1 MTRHTQPVQAQLS
14 PGNYIF
20 SDDIAQPSVTAAVNG
35 DGSPSTQSSSFDML
49 TELSSGG
56 GALQSAVNGA
66 AATRVNSSTVPSS
79 IFASAVASGGAAD
92 LLRPPAVRV
101 GGSSNVPTSQIFGL
115 DDSDEYDNND
125 PLPPPS
131 PHVTLPNGSSTHAAT
146 FRPIEPAVAPQQQH
160 ASPYA
165 ASRAARV
172 QEETSAAN
180 AAAPTTIRR
189 VQTEGVEP
197 SVLFSGRLFN
207 ASAGASNAAATAQK
221 PKKKKTENPYMD
233 PLNAINPD
241 PEGYRSFTAGP
252 QQHKEEQRMRVPAGD
267 ILHPPDPANGRPE
280 YTGNWQALGE
290 ELLCTLNSGVKT
302 WKTAVEIAINLDE
315 DTGLPASSLYKL
327 FKKPDF
333 ERLLQAEELERYV
346 RWRHHEGKS
355 EYAAKSTPRIAHIC
369 AEVSKAERF
378 SAEKMQ
384 KHDERKY
391 AKACE
396 ASFQA
401 KILDAKQK
409 IAEVLES
416 MSVQRGAPVAY
427 KMLQDA
433 YFNKHGIPLDSKE
446 IKNLFG
452 TPHAQKAFCIYCLD
466 EFEVQNGESGA
477 WHITMKMT
485 LKEMKEFHDDQ
496 ANLRL
501 NNSRRLGENFMR
513 NRKEYKGERAENRER
528 RVEEQV
534 AHELGD
540 QATPSTSAQA
550 ANAAR
555 VQSFFSDQSTG
566 ENRRESESQHTSSSP
581 PESDMDRQRAA
592 QARENKEKE
601 KKPIMKTGYT
611 SRPKDGDYTS
621 TDDSS
626 DDEADETGFDARR
639 PPQPQC
645 AAPSLLGT
653 RFKRSDS
660 AAEWPLLVQ
669 ANGVKHRMSTAATRR
684 IRRDTDSSDSD
695 GAEEQPAV
703 GINAPRTAV
712 RKEET
717 TEGFGSRRRAEAFGG
732 VQTSNGF
739 RYDSPAIVEQ
749 RRATEVQ
756 PQVQQPPRT
765 VDTDTGTAG
774 EVNGTVGHGG
784 SYLQL
789 SVQRSGKTPAP
800 VVSGQSLPITS
811 RPSAFATHSSAQSP
825 QKLAST
831 AKAPAAP
838 SGRAAEVQ
846 APPRPSASLDYDAPQ
861 ADHFLSAAPH
871 SGSSRT
877 AEFAGRSAAQQI
889 PNDIPTATSRPAN
902 DSRDSIFSRSRSPP
916 VTVRDG
922 IRYGSETQ
930 QNGHHTSAN
939 RTELQPETYG
949 NGYNTAENARSNA
962 APQRTQDSNA
972 RTGAT
977 DRAPTRAYDAPA
989 RSVPSQLRS
998 EAAVD
1003 DRDEAKRNVIR
1014 NMAECQYPDVISLV
1028 RIEESLGHLNMLPYS
1043 PLVDFMRTVPNVIL
1057 FEHGG
1062 YWYCKGL
1069 SSPSGHR

>member
-1 MTRHTQPVQAQLS
+1 MALRFGVESRVAHTKLVLKQKEREYGAGMRQLPVEWSAMNLQV
-14 PGNYIF
+14 
-20 SDDIAQPSVTAAVNG
+20 DWG
-35 DGSPSTQSSSFDML
+35 DGG
-49 TELSSGG
+49 E
-56 GALQSAVNGA
+56 
-66 AATRVNSSTVPSS
+66 ATT
-79 IFASAVASGGAAD
+79 
-92 LLRPPAVRV
+92 
-101 GGSSNVPTSQIFGL
+101 
-115 DDSDEYDNND
+115 
-125 PLPPPS
+125 
-131 PHVTLPNGSSTHAAT
+131 
-146 FRPIEPAVAPQQQH
+146 
-160 ASPYA
+160 
-165 ASRAARV
+165 
-172 QEETSAAN
+172 
-180 AAAPTTIRR
+180 
-189 VQTEGVEP
+189 
-197 SVLFSGRLFN
+197 
-207 ASAGASNAAATAQK
+207 QK

-241 PEGYRSFTAGP
+241 PDGYRSFTAGP
-252 QQHKEEQRMRVPAGD
+252 QQHREEQRKRVPAGQ
-267 ILHPPDPANGRPE
+267 ILIPPDPANGRPE

-302 WKTAVEIAINLDE
+302 WKTAVEIAINIDE
-315 DTGLPASSLYKL
+315 DTGLPASWLYKL
-327 FKKPDF
+327 SKKPDF

-645 AAPSLLGT
+645 AAPVSSARASSAPIPPPNG
-653 RFKRSDS
+653 RSS
-660 AAEWPLLVQ
+660 VAADYQQAGANGVRPSVQ
-669 ANGVKHRMSTAATRR
+669 ANGVKHRASAAATRR
-684 IRRDTDSSDSD
+684 IRRDTDSSHSD

-732 VQTSNGF
+732 VHTSNGF

-749 RRATEVQ
+749 RRPPEVQ

-765 VDTDTGTAG
+765 ADTDTGSAV

-800 VVSGQSLPITS
+800 VVSGQTLPTTS
-811 RPSAFATHSSAQSP
+811 RTPAFAAHSSAQAH

-831 AKAPAAP
+831 PAAP

-846 APPRPSASLDYDAPQ
+846 APPRASAFPDYNEPQ
-861 ADHFLSAAPH
+861 AADFLPAAPH
-871 SGSSRT
+871 SGSSRA
-877 AEFAGRSAAQQI
+877 AESAGRSAAHQV
-889 PNDIPTATSRPAN
+889 PNDIPTATSRHAN
-902 DSRDSIFSRSRSPP
+902 DSRDSIFSRSKSPP
-916 VTVRDG
+916 VTIRDG
-922 IRYGSETQ
+922 IRYDSATQQ
-930 QNGHHTSAN
+930 QNGHRTSAN
-939 RTELQPETYG
+939 RTELQPETYA
-949 NGYNTAENARSNA
+949 NGYSTADNDLRM
-962 APQRTQDSNA
+962 PRRTQDSNG
-972 RTGAT
+972 RSDTT
-977 DRAPTRAYDAPA
+977 NRAPTRAYDAPA

-998 EAAVD
+998 EAAID

-1043 PLVDFMRTVPNVIL
+1043 PLVDFIRTVPNVIL